1 MPPAG
6 ADVRVQ
12 ATLIIALC
20 SLLAACAAPARVP
33 NEQARLQVMETERAF
48 ARTMTERNL
57 DAFGTFVSDD
67 AVFFSGPTPLHGK
80 AAVVDWWARFYKN
93 PAAPFSWE
101 PEQVEVL
108 ASGDLAL
115 STGPVRD
122 AKGKLIAHFTS
133 IWRLEAPGRW
143 RIVFDKGAEV
153 CDCAK
158 Q

>member
-1 MPPAG
+1 
-6 ADVRVQ
+6 VRIKGI
-12 ATLIIALC
+12 AAIALC
-20 SLLAACAAPARVP
+20 SLLAACATPARMPIEEV
-33 NEQARLQVMETERAF
+33 RRQVMETERSF
-48 ARTMTERNL
+48 ARTMAERNL
-57 DAFGTFVSDD
+57 AAFGAFVSQD

-108 ASGDLAL
+108 PSGDLAL
-115 STGPVRD
+115 STGPVHD
-122 AKGKLIAHFTS
+122 TKGKLIAHFTS
-133 IWRLEAPGRW
+133 IWRLEAPGQW

-158 Q
+158 P

>member
-1 MPPAG
+1 MRAHAVLAG
-6 ADVRVQ
+6 
-12 ATLIIALC
+12 ALC
-20 SLLAACAAPARVP
+20 SLLAACASPARVP
-33 NEQARLQVMETERAF
+33 ADEAHRQVMETERAF
-48 ARTMTERNL
+48 ARTMAERNL
-57 DAFGTFVSDD
+57 AAFGTFVSED

-80 AAVVDWWARFYKN
+80 AAVVEWWARFYKA

-115 STGPVRD
+115 STGPVHD
-122 AKGKLIAHFTS
+122 ASGKLIAHFTS

-153 CDCAK
+153 CNCAK
-158 Q
+158 P

>member
-1 MPPAG
+1 MRAKAVLAG
-6 ADVRVQ
+6 
-12 ATLIIALC
+12 ALC
-20 SLLAACAAPARVP
+20 SVLAACASPVHVPAD
-33 NEQARLQVMETERAF
+33 EARRQVMEIERAF
-48 ARTMTERNL
+48 ARTMAERNL
-57 DAFGTFVSDD
+57 AAFGTFVSDD

-80 AAVVDWWARFYKN
+80 AAVVEWWARFYKN

-122 AKGKLIAHFTS
+122 ASGKLIAHFTS

-143 RIVFDKGAEV
+143 RIVFDKGTEA

-158 Q
+158 K

>member
-1 MPPAG
+1 MRAK
-6 ADVRVQ
+6 AVF
-12 ATLIIALC
+12 ATALC
-20 SLLAACAAPARVP
+20 SLLAACAAPARVAP
-33 NEQARLQVMETERAF
+33 DEARRQVMETERAF
-48 ARTMTERNL
+48 ARTMAERNL
-57 DAFGTFVSDD
+57 GAFGTFVSDD

-80 AAVVDWWARFYKN
+80 AAVVEWWARFYKN

-115 STGPVRD
+115 STGPVHD
-122 AKGKLIAHFTS
+122 ASGKLIAHFTS
-133 IWRLEAPGRW
+133 IWRLEAPRRW

-158 Q
+158 K

>member
-1 MPPAG
+1 MRAHAVLAG
-6 ADVRVQ
+6 
-12 ATLIIALC
+12 ALC
-20 SLLAACAAPARVP
+20 SLLAACASPARVP
-33 NEQARLQVMETERAF
+33 ADEARRQVMETERAF
-48 ARTMTERNL
+48 ARTMAERNL
-57 DAFGTFVSDD
+57 AAFGTFVSED

-80 AAVVDWWARFYKN
+80 AAVVEWWARFYKA

-115 STGPVRD
+115 STGPVHD
-122 AKGKLIAHFTS
+122 ASGKLIAHFTS

-153 CDCAK
+153 CNCAK
-158 Q
+158 P

>member
-1 MPPAG
+1 VG
-6 ADVRVQ
+6 ADVRIK
-12 ATLIIALC
+12 AALAIALC
-20 SLLAACAAPARVP
+20 SLLAACAAPARAP
-33 NEQARLQVMETERAF
+33 IEQARLQVMETERAF
-48 ARTMTERNL
+48 ARTMADR
-57 DAFGTFVSDD
+57 DHAAFGTFISQD
-67 AVFFSGPTPLHGK
+67 AVFFSGPAPLRGK
-80 AAVVDWWARFYKN
+80 AAVVDGWARFYKK

-115 STGPVRD
+115 STGPVHD

>member
-1 MPPAG
+1 MRAHAVLAG
-6 ADVRVQ
+6 
-12 ATLIIALC
+12 ALC
-20 SLLAACAAPARVP
+20 SLLAACASPARVP
-33 NEQARLQVMETERAF
+33 ADEAPRQVMETERAF
-48 ARTMTERNL
+48 ARTMAERNL
-57 DAFGTFVSDD
+57 AAFGTFVSED

-80 AAVVDWWARFYKN
+80 AAVVEWWARFYKA

-115 STGPVRD
+115 STGPVHD
-122 AKGKLIAHFTS
+122 ASGKLIAHFTS

-153 CDCAK
+153 CNCAK
-158 Q
+158 P

>member
-1 MPPAG
+1 MRAHAVLAG
-6 ADVRVQ
+6 
-12 ATLIIALC
+12 ALC
-20 SLLAACAAPARVP
+20 SLLAACASPARVTAD
-33 NEQARLQVMETERAF
+33 EARRQVMETERAF
-48 ARTMTERNL
+48 ARTMAERNL
-57 DAFGTFVSDD
+57 AAFGTFVSED

-80 AAVVDWWARFYKN
+80 AAVVEWWARFYKA

-115 STGPVRD
+115 STGPVHD
-122 AKGKLIAHFTS
+122 ASGKLIAHFTS

-153 CDCAK
+153 CNCAK
-158 Q
+158 P

>member
-1 MPPAG
+1 MRIKFVA
-6 ADVRVQ
+6 A
-12 ATLIIALC
+12 IALC
-20 SLLAACAAPARVP
+20 SLLAGCASPKRVP
-33 NEQARLQVMETERAF
+33 IEEARRQVMETERAF
-48 ARTMTERNL
+48 ARTMAERNL
-57 DAFGTFVSDD
+57 AAFGTFVSED

-80 AAVVDWWARFYKN
+80 AAVVDWWTRFYKN

-115 STGPVRD
+115 STGPVHD

-143 RIVFDKGAEV
+143 RIVFDKGADV

-158 Q
+158 K

>member
-1 MPPAG
+1 M
-6 ADVRVQ
+6 R
-12 ATLIIALC
+12 ATAAVAAVLC
-20 SLLAACAAPARVP
+20 SLLVACASPVRVP
-33 NEQARLQVMETERAF
+33 ADEARRQVMETERAF
-48 ARTMTERNL
+48 ARTMAERDL
-57 DAFGTFVSDD
+57 GAFGTFVSED
-67 AVFFSGPTPLHGK
+67 AVFFSGPSPLHGK
-80 AAVVDWWARFYKN
+80 AAVVGWWARFYKN

-122 AKGKLIAHFTS
+122 PSGKLVAHFTS

-143 RIVFDKGAEV
+143 RVVFDKGAEV

>member
-1 MPPAG
+1 MRLCAVVS
-6 ADVRVQ
+6 AM
-12 ATLIIALC
+12 LC
-20 SLLAACAAPARVP
+20 SLLAACAAPARMP
-33 NEQARLQVMETERAF
+33 IEEARRQVMETERSF
-48 ARTMTERNL
+48 ARTMAERNL
-57 DAFGTFVSDD
+57 AAFGTFVSDD

-108 ASGDLAL
+108 PSGDLAL
-115 STGPVRD
+115 STGPVHD

-158 Q
+158 